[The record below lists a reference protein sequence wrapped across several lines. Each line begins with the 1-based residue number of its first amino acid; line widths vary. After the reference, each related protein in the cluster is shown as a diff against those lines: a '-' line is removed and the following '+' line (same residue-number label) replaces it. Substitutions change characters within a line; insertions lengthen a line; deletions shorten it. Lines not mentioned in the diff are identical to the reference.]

1 MSNALIIRDF
11 KKSITSDIVEVSA
24 DVDGDRVFF
33 RIPRQFELDC
43 RGEPFL
49 GIALL
54 EAMVRNVDIRIEDS
68 MPISEKVYKML
79 PELQAVYASWN
90 SNLSK
95 VNIHARI
102 EPCKD
107 VYDPVAC
114 YWSGGVDSSHTLLRN
129 MTEITH
135 LIMLGGFE
143 YKADNTPESWRQLVK
158 KQTVFARNIGK
169 ELIPVET
176 NAKRVTDQRKI
187 SWAMAQGLILAS
199 MGSLLKC
206 KRIYIGSGNTYNHLI
221 PWGTHP
227 LTDPMWSTESTE
239 IIHYGAGFGKGEKMI
254 DLCKNQNIL
263 DNLQVCWR
271 NPHRNCGECEKCV
284 RTMTGLYL
292 LEASSKTLPKLDNL
306 NKLSI
311 FRNSAGE
318 SGGETLEALLALAK
332 NVQNKEVQRIMRN
345 HLRRYHMLQIIVMV
359 DRFFLGGR
367 FRQIYYRVENPSM
380 LSERVSRRGS
390 QPLDI

>member
-1 MSNALIIRDF
+1 
-11 KKSITSDIVEVSA
+11 
-24 DVDGDRVFF
+24 
-33 RIPRQFELDC
+33 
-43 RGEPFL
+43 
-49 GIALL
+49 LL

-68 MPISEKVYKML
+68 MPISERVYKML
-79 PELQAVYASWN
+79 PELQAVFACWN
-90 SNLSK
+90 SNLRK

-114 YWSGGVDSSHTLLRN
+114 YWSGGGDSSHTLLRN

-143 YKADNTPESWRQLVK
+143 YRAENTPESWRQLVK

-199 MGSLLKC
+199 MGSLFKC
-206 KRIYIGSGNTYNHLI
+206 KRIYIGSGNNYNHLI

-239 IIHYGAGFGKGEKMI
+239 LIHYGAGFGKGEKMI

-263 DNLQVCWR
+263 DNLQVCWYY
-271 NPHRNCGECEKCV
+271 PHRNCGECVKCV
-284 RTMTGLYL
+284 RTMTTLYL
-292 LEASSKTLPKLDNL
+292 LEASSEALPKLDNL

-311 FRNSAGE
+311 YRNSAGE
-318 SGGETLEALLALAK
+318 SGAYGMEDLMALAK
-332 NVQNKEVQRIMRN
+332 NVQNKKVERIMRN
-345 HLRRYHMLQIIVMV
+345 YLRRYHMRQIIVMV
-359 DRFFLGGR
+359 DRFLLGGR
-367 FRQIYYRVENPSM
+367 FRRIYYRVNNPSK
-380 LSERVSRRGS
+380 LNERVTRRGL
-390 QPLDI
+390 QPWEI

>member
-1 MSNALIIRDF
+1 
-11 KKSITSDIVEVSA
+11 
-24 DVDGDRVFF
+24 
-33 RIPRQFELDC
+33 
-43 RGEPFL
+43 
-49 GIALL
+49 
-54 EAMVRNVDIRIEDS
+54 
-68 MPISEKVYKML
+68 
-79 PELQAVYASWN
+79 
-90 SNLSK
+90 
-95 VNIHARI
+95 
-102 EPCKD
+102 
-107 VYDPVAC
+107 
-114 YWSGGVDSSHTLLRN
+114 

-158 KQTVFARNIGK
+158 KQAVFARNIGK

-176 NAKRVTDQRKI
+176 NAKRVTDQRRI
-187 SWAMAQGLILAS
+187 SWAMAQGLILTS
-199 MGSLLKC
+199 MGSLFKC
-206 KRIYIGSGNTYNHLI
+206 KRIYIGSSQTYNYLY
-221 PWGTHP
+221 PWGIHP

-239 IIHYGAGFGKGEKMI
+239 IINYGAGFDKGEKMI

-271 NPHRNCGECEKCV
+271 NPHRNCGECEKCIS
-284 RTMTGLYL
+284 TMTGLYL
-292 LEASSKTLPKLDNL
+292 LEASSKALPKLDNL

>member
-11 KKSITSDIVEVSA
+11 KKSITSDKVEVSA

-33 RIPRQFELDC
+33 RVPRQFDLDC

-95 VNIHARI
+95 VNVHARI

-199 MGSLLKC
+199 MGSLFKC
-206 KRIYIGSGNTYNHLI
+206 KRIFIGSSHTYNQLV

-239 IIHYGAGFGKGEKMI
+239 IIHYGAGFDKGEKMI

-263 DNLQVCWR
+263 DNLQVCW
-271 NPHRNCGECEKCV
+271 
-284 RTMTGLYL
+284 
-292 LEASSKTLPKLDNL
+292 EASSKALPELDNL

-311 FRNSAGE
+311 FRNSAGDT
-318 SGGETLEALLALAK
+318 GAFPLEDLVALAK
-332 NVQNKEVQRIMRN
+332 NVQNKKVQRIMRN
-345 HLRRYHMLQIIVMV
+345 HLRRYHMLQTIVMV
-359 DRFFLGGR
+359 DRFLLGGR
-367 FRQIYYRVENPSM
+367 FRRTYYRVKNPRM
-380 LSERVSRRGS
+380 LNEHVSPKG
-390 QPLDI
+390 L

>member
-11 KKSITSDIVEVSA
+11 KKSITCDKTEVSA
-24 DVDGDRVFF
+24 DVDGNRVFF
-33 RIPRQFELDC
+33 RVPPQFELDC

-54 EAMVRNVDIRIEDS
+54 EAMIRNMDISIEDS
-68 MPISEKVYKML
+68 MPISERVYKML
-79 PELQAVYASWN
+79 PELQAVYACWN
-90 SNLSK
+90 SNLHK

-114 YWSGGVDSSHTLLRN
+114 YWSAGVDSSHTLFRN
-129 MTEITH
+129 ITEITH

-143 YKADNTPESWRQLVK
+143 VGGNTPESWRQCVK
-158 KQTVFARNIGK
+158 KQTVFAQNIGK

-176 NAKRVTDQRKI
+176 NSKRVSDQRKI
-187 SWAMAQGLILAS
+187 SWSLAQGLILAS

-206 KRIYIGSGNTYNHLI
+206 KRIYIGSSHTYDELF
-221 PWGTHP
+221 PWGSHP

-239 IIHYGAGFGKGEKMI
+239 LIHYGAGFRRGEKMM
-254 DLCKNQNIL
+254 DLCKNKNIL

-271 NPHRNCGECEKCV
+271 NPHSNCGECEKCV
-284 RTMTGLYL
+284 RTMTALYL
-292 LEASSKTLPKLDNL
+292 LEASSKALPKLDNL

-311 FRNSAGE
+311 FRKSDE
-318 SGGETLEALLALAK
+318 SGVTFLVDMMILAK
-332 NVQNKEVQRIMRN
+332 NVQNKKVQRIMRSY
-345 HLRRYHMLQIIVMV
+345 LRRYQMRQIIVMI
-359 DRFFLGGR
+359 DRFILGGI
-367 FRQIYYRVENPSM
+367 FRRIYYRVKKPRWLNR
-380 LSERVSRRGS
+380 RVSRRGL
-390 QPLDI
+390 QPWDI